1 MHTRH
6 LRAAHS
12 RSFQPGPVNQRPG
25 GEIRGG
31 TSGRVSEDAASG
43 FLLQRLARPTP
54 LHVLPGTSLGL
65 WICPQLKGGR
75 HDGAKVFVRLEGGG
89 PVSKAS
95 FRTSLFASA
104 SDVQLARLAA
114 FRDVLHRDQ
123 AFLGFPAIGASVHED
138 GSSDSAGNS
147 SCEFEP
153 APPRTGQKLPQRV
166 EGVARPHPHAQCGP
180 ATRPSSPSVIIA
192 AFRFR
197 PVGKGLRNV
206 AVQERKFVDEH
217 EAVEPAVVEEQV

>member
-12 RSFQPGPVNQRPG
+12 RSFQPGPVDQRPG

-31 TSGRVSEDAASG
+31 RRVSEDAASG

-65 WICPQLKGGR
+65 WICPQLKGGC

-95 FRTSLFASA
+95 FRPSLFASA

-166 EGVARPHPHAQCGP
+166 EGVARPHPHAQCAP
-180 ATRPSSPSVIIA
+180 ATRAGA
-192 AFRFR
+192 AAALRFR